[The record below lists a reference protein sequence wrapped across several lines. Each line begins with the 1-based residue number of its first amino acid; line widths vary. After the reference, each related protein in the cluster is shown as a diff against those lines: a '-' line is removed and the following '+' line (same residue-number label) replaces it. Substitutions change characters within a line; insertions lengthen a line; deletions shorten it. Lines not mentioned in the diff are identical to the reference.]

1 MSEVHNKAEVYE
13 DEIDLRELVLALWKN
28 KYIIICMTLVAALLA
43 GLFSVFMLTP
53 EYRTRLNI
61 IINMPDSYHTVYGDY
76 TLPIKT
82 NDQYINLI
90 TSNRVLMETIED
102 MGYDPGK
109 VSIEGLRSRIS
120 IEGVGSTD
128 LSKTNSFRVT
138 VSASDPQEALKTA
151 EALYE
156 NFVEFIDM
164 MIREKAAEHYYNHYR
179 VSLLT
184 LEETLESNKAL
195 LKKSE
200 ELLKETHQTINQK
213 EVLEDTLGALPDS
226 IDFVVLD
233 NIINENYFEIEKS
246 IIERKQNI
254 YSLENTIELH
264 KEYLSQLEKEKENI
278 AKYNDNKDTDK
289 VETELTGMVST
300 SIMLPSPPVAPTR
313 KSGPNHKRNV
323 IFGLAAGLMLGL
335 GTAYIKEY
343 WFDRE

>member
-1 MSEVHNKAEVYE
+1 MEPS
-13 DEIDLRELVLALWKN
+13 
-28 KYIIICMTLVAALLA
+28 
-43 GLFSVFMLTP
+43 
-53 EYRTRLNI
+53 
-61 IINMPDSYHTVYGDY
+61 
-76 TLPIKT
+76 KT
-82 NDQYINLI
+82 WA
-90 TSNRVLMETIED
+90 
-102 MGYDPGK
+102 DPGK

-120 IEGVGSTD
+120 IEGSEAPTCRKPI
-128 LSKTNSFRVT
+128 LSGLRFLQ
-138 VSASDPQEALKTA
+138 AILQEALKTA

-184 LEETLESNKAL
+184 LEETLESNKAF

-254 YSLENTIELH
+254 YSLENTIERH
-264 KEYLSQLEKEKENI
+264 KEYLSQLEKEKENM
-278 AKYNDNKDTDK
+278 AKYNA
-289 VETELTGMVST
+289 TGYGQS
-300 SIMLPSPPVAPTR
+300 
-313 KSGPNHKRNV
+313 
-323 IFGLAAGLMLGL
+323 
-335 GTAYIKEY
+335 
-343 WFDRE
+343 